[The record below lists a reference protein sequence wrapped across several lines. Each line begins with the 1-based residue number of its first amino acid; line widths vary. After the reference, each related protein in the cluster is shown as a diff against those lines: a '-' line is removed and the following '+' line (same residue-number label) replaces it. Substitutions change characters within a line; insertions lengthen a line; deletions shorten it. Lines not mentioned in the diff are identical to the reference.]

1 MGFGRIAV
9 IGGGRMGEAIVAGLL
24 ASGAAAAEDIAVAEP
39 DEDRRAVF
47 ESHGVAAVADGHD
60 IVRDADVVILAVKP
74 QVIDAV
80 LAHVADEVPRDAV
93 VVSIAAGV
101 TTRRIEALL
110 PEGAV
115 VVRVMPNTPAMVGAG
130 MSVVCGGSAASD
142 EAVETVRS
150 LFEALG
156 QAIVL
161 DERYFDVA
169 TAISGSGP
177 AYVAL
182 VADAL
187 ARAGVAH
194 GLSKDVAL
202 QLALQTIRGTADL
215 IERTGT
221 HPEALIDAVASPGG
235 TTIAALQVLEER
247 AVRAAFAEAVAAAVR
262 RAREL

>member
-1 MGFGRIAV
+1 VGFGRIAV

-24 ASGAAAAEDIAVAEP
+24 ASGAARPEEISVAEP
-39 DEDRRAVF
+39 DEDRRSVF
-47 ESHGVAAVADGHD
+47 ETHGVVAVADGHE
-60 IVRDADVVILAVKP
+60 IVREADIVILAVKP
-74 QVIDAV
+74 QIVDAV
-80 LAHVADEVPRDAV
+80 LAHLADEVPREGI
-93 VVSIAAGV
+93 VVSVAAGV
-101 TTRRIEALL
+101 ETRRIEALL
-110 PEGAV
+110 PDGAV
-115 VVRVMPNTPAMVGAG
+115 VVRVMPNTPAMVGTG
-130 MSVVCGGSAASD
+130 MSVVCGGAAAS
-142 EAVETVRS
+142 EQAVETVRS

-161 DERYFDVA
+161 DERFFDVA

-187 ARAGVAH
+187 ARAGVAQ

-202 QLALQTIRGTADL
+202 TLALQTIKGTAEL
-215 IERTGT
+215 LERTGS

-247 AVRAAFAEAVAAAVR
+247 AVRAAFGEAVAAAVR